1 MEFTESLIRNRRS
14 VRTFDARPLEQE
26 HLDKLT
32 DYLTNIPNPYG
43 LPIEF
48 RLLNTHDR
56 KLSCPVAVGAELF
69 VGGKMK
75 ASPDCCVAFGYS
87 FEKLVLFA
95 QSLGIG
101 TVWVGGTMD
110 RGAFERAMELSDGE
124 VMPAVTPLGYP
135 AGKMSLRETVMR
147 KGIRAEE
154 RLPFDS
160 VFFHGDFSTPMTQ
173 ETAGALFFPL
183 EMVRLGPSAVNK
195 QPWRVL
201 VRDNTAHFF
210 LKRTRGFT
218 GGVLDMQ
225 KLDMGIAL
233 CHFATAAEAMNMP
246 LTFLRSDPLENIP
259 DGLEYIAS
267 YRW

>member
-48 RLLNTHDR
+48 RLLNSRDR

-75 ASPDCCVAFGYS
+75 ATPDCCVAFGYS
-87 FEKLVLFA
+87 FEKLVLYA

-110 RGAFERAMELSDGE
+110 RGAFEKAMELSDGE
-124 VMPAVTPLGYP
+124 VMPAVDTRR
-135 AGKMSLRETVMR
+135 GKCLSGRR
-147 KGIRAEE
+147 SCA
-154 RLPFDS
+154 
-160 VFFHGDFSTPMTQ
+160 
-173 ETAGALFFPL
+173 
-183 EMVRLGPSAVNK
+183 
-195 QPWRVL
+195 
-201 VRDNTAHFF
+201 
-210 LKRTRGFT
+210 RGF
-218 GGVLDMQ
+218 
-225 KLDMGIAL
+225 AL
-233 CHFATAAEAMNMP
+233 RSGCP
-246 LTFLRSDPLENIP
+246 LTVFSSTGIFPR
-259 DGLEYIAS
+259 
-267 YRW
+267 R